1 MMNLSND
8 LKRYDEL
15 LGFAYSGIHE
25 PQLWNSFVN
34 CFQEVIGA
42 RDVSIVI
49 ESKPLEDKQVK
60 SRYMLI
66 STDKAPHLTAEYLD
80 SVMDVNMLMDIPQP
94 RAAAISDV
102 MPTGTFFNSQ
112 LYQQFLKPIDVRHL
126 MSVDICRTET
136 LMMKL
141 SVERTEQQG
150 MFTERERQLFEMII
164 PHLRRAIEFKANIS
178 QGGQFQSFYERLMDK
193 MDIGCIV
200 LDERGKLLSN
210 NTFAQN
216 ILSDERG
223 LAIRSGKL
231 VALES
236 SVGSELK
243 QAIKTAVIAKLNAC
257 KAQNGMGLRVG
268 DSSNTQLDLVV
279 KPLFS
284 KEMSLVD
291 GSPTVAV
298 FVSECVQSVSSMDV
312 QALAKI
318 YGFTKCE
325 ARIGSLLCAGMTIA
339 EASDEVGVSINT
351 AKTHLRGIYEKT
363 GFNRQS
369 QVVALLNKS
378 SARLL

>member
-1 MMNLSND
+1 MINLSSD

-15 LGFAYSGIHE
+15 LAYAYSGIHE
-25 PQLWNSFVN
+25 PQMWSSFVN

-49 ESKPLEDKQVK
+49 ESKPLKDQQVK

-66 STDKAPHLTAEYLD
+66 STDKAPHLTEEYLD

-94 RAAAISDV
+94 KAEAISDV
-102 MPTGTFFNSQ
+102 MPTGTFFDSE

-126 MSVDICRTET
+126 MSVDICRTESV
-136 LMMKL
+136 MMKL
-141 SVERTEQQG
+141 TVERTEQQG
-150 MFTERERQLFEMII
+150 MFTERDRELFEMIT
-164 PHLRRAIEFKANIS
+164 PHLRRAIEFKANNS
-178 QGGQFQSFYERLMDK
+178 RGGQFQSFYECLMDK

-200 LDERGKLLSN
+200 LDERGQLLSN
-210 NTFAQN
+210 NVFAQS

-223 LAIRSGKL
+223 LAIRSGKV

-243 QAIKTAVIAKLNAC
+243 QAIKTAAIAKLNDC
-257 KAQNGMGLRVG
+257 KSQNGMGLRIG
-268 DSSNTQLDLVV
+268 DSSSTLLDIVV

-284 KEMSLVD
+284 SDIPLVD
-291 GSPTVAV
+291 GSPAVAI
-298 FVSECVQSVSSMDV
+298 FVSECVQSDSPMDV

-325 ARIGSLLCAGMTIA
+325 ARVGSLLCAGMTIA
-339 EASDEVGVSINT
+339 EASDELGVSVNT